1 MVRWHNGLLPKR
13 NTWRRL
19 GRAIWRMEAQ
29 NVFFFEYPQNPLV
42 YLFHHG
48 LFNAKL
54 LVKLWCRPP
63 IPRQKTGRSAGGFS
77 ADPAP
82 VGLFQRSP
90 LRPLWPWLLDD
101 MWTRSCFFPPRSGH
115 WFGFFLWNFFGS
127 WRLLMIF
134 SRTYGEYQIWGVSG
148 KLFRFWSLSQC
159 CFFAIDW
166 RIWLIWPVLGD
177 SNNDKPMVAIPSN
190 IDFHHF
196 DPLNDTTHLPGITL
210 SQHWS
215 GG

>member
-1 MVRWHNGLLPKR
+1 MARWHNGLLPKR

-19 GRAIWRMEAQ
+19 GSTG
-29 NVFFFEYPQNPLV
+29 LSV
-42 YLFHHG
+42 YHG

-54 LVKLWCRPP
+54 LVKLWC
-63 IPRQKTGRSAGGFS
+63 IP
-77 ADPAP
+77 
-82 VGLFQRSP
+82 LFQGKQLDVPLVVFQQIQHPLGKRSP

-101 MWTRSCFFPPRSGH
+101 MWTRSCFFPPCSAAAIGLA
-115 WFGFFLWNFFGS
+115 FFVEFLWQ
-127 WRLLMIF
+127 LEIIDDIQP
-134 SRTYGEYQIWGVSG
+134 YIWGVSG
-148 KLFRFWSLSQC
+148 KLFSFWSLSQC

-210 SQHWS
+210 MSANIEVVDSFKTWWFVCVMINKA
-215 GG
+215 